1 MPTIFTRI
9 INGEIPGTFVWR
21 DDLCVA
27 FMSINPITV
36 GHTLVVPIEEIEHW
50 IDAPPALNSHL
61 FSVAQRIGRAQEA
74 VFSLE
79 KVGVII
85 AGYEVPHMHIHVI
98 PTNDMS
104 DMSFGNAAASAEPE
118 ALELAAS
125 AIRQALDKAEP
136 NLDRL

>member
-27 FMSINPITV
+27 FMSINPLAF
-36 GHTLVVPIEEIEHW
+36 GHTLVVPIDEIEHW
-50 IDAPPALNSHL
+50 IDAPPDLSAHL
-61 FSVAQRIGRAQEA
+61 FAVAQHIGQAMQSA
-74 VFSLE
+74 FSLE
-79 KVGVII
+79 KVGLIM

-104 DMSFGNAAASAEPE
+104 EMSFENAAASVEPE
-118 ALELAAS
+118 VLESSAAS
-125 AIRQALDKAEP
+125 LRAALSALGVDFGAV
-136 NLDRL
+136 